1 MSLPPEILK
10 KVKLL
15 EISTRKIVNNVFAG
29 EYQTTF
35 KGQGMTFA
43 EFREYIPGDDV
54 RHISWPLT
62 ARAGKPFIKKFEE
75 ERELTLM
82 LVVDVSGSSD
92 FGSGK
97 YFKGEAMAHLAALL
111 AFSASRNK
119 DQVGLLLVSDQVEH
133 YVPPQ
138 KGVGHIQ
145 RILRDLYYY
154 KPKSHGTRI
163 EEGLKFLQ
171 GILRKRSVIFLISDF
186 MDEGFDSSLRLL
198 GRKHDVTAVVVQDDF
213 EKKLPDVGVL
223 ELFDAETGEHLVVDT
238 SSEDFQSGYTQQFK
252 IQQEKRDKILKKSQV
267 GRIDISTRGDL
278 VEPLLA
284 YFRARHRK

>member
-1 MSLPPEILK
+1 MSLPAEILK

-15 EISTRKIVNNVFAG
+15 EISTRKIVNNIFAG

-111 AFSASRNK
+111 AFSAARNK
-119 DQVGLLLVSDQVEH
+119 DQVGLLLFSDQVEH

-171 GILRKRSVIFLISDF
+171 GVLRKRSVIFVVSDF

-198 GRKHDVTAVVVQDDF
+198 GRKHDVTAVVVQDEF

-238 SSEDFQSGYTQQFK
+238 SSPEFQTGYARELK
-252 IQQEKRDKILKKSQV
+252 SQQEKRDKILKKSQV

-284 YFRARHRK
+284 YFRGRHK